1 MDAKTDEGANEMM
14 EIEDQL
20 HDEMREEYRKRL
32 ERRVQER
39 LEAKERSLPEAQ
51 RLKKNASSRCT

>member
-1 MDAKTDEGANEMM
+1 MDEKTEGEANEMM
-14 EIEDQL
+14 EIEEQV

-32 ERRVQER
+32 ERRLQER
-39 LEAKERSLPEAQ
+39 LEAKERTLPEAQ